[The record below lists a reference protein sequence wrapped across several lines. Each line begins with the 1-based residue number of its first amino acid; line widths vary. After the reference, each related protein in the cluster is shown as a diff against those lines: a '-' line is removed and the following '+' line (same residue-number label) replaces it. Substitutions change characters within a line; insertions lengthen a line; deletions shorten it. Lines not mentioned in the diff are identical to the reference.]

1 MRLKKINKIDHYH
14 PKTIDGY
21 HSHILGGSF
30 ISLGNCANVSARFGF
45 RRHFYQVSV

>member
-1 MRLKKINKIDHYH
+1 MNKIDHCH